1 MFAPMGQI
9 VHKPIFRCLKSETL
23 IRLFAITSV
32 IWSVAVG
39 HQAIAQDRTFGGY
52 ICKHECDIHAEGY
65 KWASARGVDDK
76 RQCPYGISPS
86 FQEGCIAFIQNPSRG
101 SDEDDQGNPVGV
113 GIVQPSGR

>member
-23 IRLFAITSV
+23 IRFFAITSV

-52 ICKHECDIHAEGY
+52 IWKHECDIHAEGY
-65 KWASARGVDDK
+65 KWASARGADDK

-101 SDEDDQGNPVGV
+101 SDEDDLENPVGV